1 MCPSQK
7 LDKKLLLFDKAE
19 KMLYNKICRS
29 FCLRQER
36 GSEIMYNIGDKVA
49 YPMQGAGIIEAI
61 EKREVLG
68 EVNEYYVLR
77 MPYDDMKV
85 MFPISGVAADS
96 IRDIIDTEEADRVL
110 EYFRTFFENNNENWN
125 KRYRKNSVHI
135 KSGNIYETAQVVKML
150 MYRDKAKGLSA
161 GERKMLSSA
170 KQILVSEIVLS
181 KNMKQEEVEEM
192 LSEMVA
198 SHIKEGA

>member
-1 MCPSQK
+1 
-7 LDKKLLLFDKAE
+7 
-19 KMLYNKICRS
+19 
-29 FCLRQER
+29 
-36 GSEIMYNIGDKVA
+36 MYNIGDKVA

-85 MFPISGVAADS
+85 MFPTCGVAADS
-96 IRDIIDTEEADRVL
+96 IRNIIDTEEADRVL
-110 EYFRTFFENNNENWN
+110 EYFKTFFETNNENWN
-125 KRYRKNSVHI
+125 KRYRQNSIHI

-150 MYRDKAKGLSA
+150 MYRDKLKGLSS
-161 GERKMLSSA
+161 GERKMLASA

-181 KNMKQEEVEEM
+181 KDLNQAEVEDM
-192 LSEMVA
+192 LNEMVMD
-198 SHIKEGA
+198 HIKEGA